1 MVGRALVQ
9 QCEALGD
16 EVFGCDHRALDIS
29 DPDVVMQVIQAKRPD
44 AVINCAAWTDV
55 DGCEVNHERAY
66 AANAAGPE
74 NLAKASAAAGAR
86 FVTVSTDY
94 VFDGQ
99 KDGFYLQSDIPNP
112 ISVYGQSKLEG
123 EVRALTAHADGTSVV
138 RTGFVFGVGG
148 TNFLSTIVERARRGE
163 KLKAISD
170 SYGTPTYAWDLA
182 VRLRELAELGHPS
195 IFHVVNSGN
204 GVSYEEFARA
214 ALNAGGFAS
223 TSVEPVKMDSL
234 NRPAPRPRNSRLRC
248 LTSESLGL
256 SPLPFWEDSLKN
268 YLAFDLS
275 GRGRNGSAARG

>member
-16 EVFGCDHRALDIS
+16 EVLACDHRALDIS
-29 DPDVVMQVIQAKRPD
+29 DADAVMETILANRPE

-55 DGCEVNHERAY
+55 DGCELNHDRAY
-66 AANAAGPE
+66 AANSAGPE
-74 NLAKASAAAGAR
+74 NLARACAAVGAILI
-86 FVTVSTDY
+86 TVSTDY
-94 VFDGQ
+94 VFDGE
-99 KDGFYLQSDIPNP
+99 KDGFYTQSDAPNP
-112 ISVYGQSKLEG
+112 ISVYGRSKLEG
-123 EVRALTAHADGTSVV
+123 EVRAQASHTDGTSVV

-182 VRLRELAELGHPS
+182 MRLRELAVLGYPG

-214 ALNAGGFAS
+214 ALKAAGLAS
-223 TSVEPVKMDSL
+223 VQLESVKMDSL
-234 NRPAPRPRNSRLRC
+234 SRPAPRPRNSRLRC
-248 LTSESLGL
+248 LTSEELGL
-256 SPLPFWEDSLKN
+256 SPLPFWEDSLKD
-268 YLAFDLS
+268 YLAFNRS
-275 GRGRNGSAARG
+275 QTGRNGAAAKG